1 MTSSR
6 PCTAAAAGHSSPSI
20 YHPLLPSQ
28 QRKNSPAMFM
38 TLLLRVDAD
47 LAAAT
52 RALPTGAGAGGAG
65 SAARWSL
72 NGGFDV
78 IIVRRP
84 NELDGAL
91 KELRTAAV
99 HAGHTMG
106 IDLEW
111 RPDFQV

>member
-1 MTSSR
+1 
-6 PCTAAAAGHSSPSI
+6 
-20 YHPLLPSQ
+20 
-28 QRKNSPAMFM
+28 MFM